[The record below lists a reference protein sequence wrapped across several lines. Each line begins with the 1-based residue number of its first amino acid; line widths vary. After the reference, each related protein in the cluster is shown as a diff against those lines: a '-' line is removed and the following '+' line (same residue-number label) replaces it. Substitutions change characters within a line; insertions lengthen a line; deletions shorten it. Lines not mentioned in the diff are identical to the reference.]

1 MDKKELHE
9 VLKAG
14 ISIDLNYLDIAE
26 ITVVLM
32 SARELFV
39 RTVGIPLNFWM
50 LSLLNECLSR

>member
-9 VLKAG
+9 VLNAG
-14 ISIDLNYLDIAE
+14 NCINLNYLDISD
-26 ITVVLM
+26 IIMVLI

-39 RTVGIPLNFWM
+39 RTVGIALKFWM